1 MKMSIRVKSL
11 SLLVLLFL
19 LMTLLVRYSVR
30 TEELKRTSASSI
42 GSSIGILL
50 GAAAAVSVLAL
61 LFILLSW
68 RDISS
73 KRESKLSSSISWIAI
88 FIGLLGY
95 YFVFFVMGQKK
106 TPLPS
111 NSSFNATT
119 NHTSVGGPALPEYNV
134 TSTNATST
142 VFSSPVYILYAT
154 IIVFVVVVAYFA
166 VAYYRDALKK
176 RKLREMRRRAE
187 LFDRKVGELGLDMF
201 SDPREAVVGIYK
213 NAVLWLEVLGVPYK
227 ESWTHWEH
235 ARRVRFRKEA
245 FTELTRLFEK
255 AKYAPE
261 KVTWEDAERALS
273 LYREIRRGMDE
284 NT

>member
-11 SLLVLLFL
+11 LLLVLLFL
-19 LMTLLVRYSVR
+19 LMTLLMGYSVK

-50 GAAAAVSVLAL
+50 SAATIVSVLAL
-61 LFILLSW
+61 LFIFLSW

-119 NHTSVGGPALPEYNV
+119 NHASVSGPALPKYNV

>member
-11 SLLVLLFL
+11 SLLVLLFS

-30 TEELKRTSASSI
+30 TEELKRTPA
-42 GSSIGILL
+42 SSIGILL
-50 GAAAAVSVLAL
+50 GAAAAVSALAL
-61 LFILLSW
+61 LFIVLSW
-68 RDISS
+68 RDPTSRWEF
-73 KRESKLSSSISWIAI
+73 KPSSSISWVAI

-95 YFVFFVMGQKK
+95 YFVLLIMGQTE

-134 TSTNATST
+134 TSTNATHR
-142 VFSSPVYILYAT
+142 VFSSPVYIFYAA
-154 IIVFVVVVAYFA
+154 IIVFVVAVAYFA

-176 RKLREMRRRAE
+176 RKLREMRQRAE

-261 KVTWEDAERALS
+261 KVTWEDAELALG